1 MINKPIFGSTAH
13 PLKQVME
20 LRVFIVAICGRAS
33 KRFDEKLIFVTN
45 SFKRSDV
52 LYVNI
57 DLRTVTLHI

>member
-1 MINKPIFGSTAH
+1 MINKPIFGAAAH

-45 SFKRSDV
+45 SFKISV

-57 DLRTVTLHI
+57 DLRTVTPYI

>member
-1 MINKPIFGSTAH
+1 MINKPIFGAAAH

-45 SFKRSDV
+45 SFKISV

-57 DLRTVTLHI
+57 DLRTVTLYI